1 MKIEI
6 NERPTDIADGTTLQQ
21 LQRQVTPDADLAI
34 LNGFPMKTDSPLAE
48 GDRVVFIRRGLQPNA
63 DELEALMAARHTP
76 GVHARIK
83 RTTVGIAGCG
93 GLGSSVAIALARIG
107 VGHLI
112 IADFDVV
119 EPSNLNRQ
127 QYFIDQIGLPKVEA
141 LRDNLSRI
149 NPYVRITHHFERL
162 TPVNIPE
169 LFGSVDVMVEAFD
182 EADQKA
188 MLAQTF
194 LSRVSGK
201 PLVMGSGMAGFGP
214 SNTVVTQRAATNLYL
229 VGDGETAARPGEGLM
244 APRVG
249 IAAHHQAN
257 AVLRLLLG
265 EPPA

>member
-6 NERPTDIADGTTLQQ
+6 NEHPTEIPDGTSLHQ
-21 LQRQVTPDADLAI
+21 LQRQIKPDADLVI
-34 LNGFPMKTDSPLAE
+34 LNGYPLNGEAPLAE
-48 GDRVVFIRRGLQPNA
+48 GDRVVFIRRGEKPA
-63 DELEALMAARHTP
+63 AAELEALMAARHTP
-76 GVHARIK
+76 GVHAKIK
-83 RTTVGIAGCG
+83 RATVGIAGCG
-93 GLGSSVAIALARIG
+93 GLGSAVAIALARLG

-127 QYFIDQIGLPKVEA
+127 QYFVDQIGLPKVEA
-141 LRDNLSRI
+141 LRENLSRI
-149 NPYVRITHHFERL
+149 NPYVRITSHLERL
-162 TPVNIPE
+162 TPENIPGR
-169 LFGSVDVMVEAFD
+169 FAGVDVMVEAFD
-182 EADQKA
+182 GADQKA

-194 LSRVSGK
+194 LSRIPGK

-214 SNTVVTQRAATNLYL
+214 SNTVITERAATNLYL
-229 VGDGETAARPGEGLM
+229 IGDGETAARPGEGLM

-265 EPPA
+265 ETPA

>member
-6 NERPTDIADGTTLQQ
+6 NETPTDIVGSTTLHQ
-21 LQRQVTPDADLAI
+21 LQRQVKPGADLTI
-34 LNGFPMKTDSPLAE
+34 LNGFPISADQPLAE
-48 GDRVVFIRRGLQPNA
+48 GDQVVFIRRGEQPGP

-83 RTTVGIAGCG
+83 RATVGIAGCG
-93 GLGSSVAIALARIG
+93 GLGSAVAIALTRVG

-127 QYFIDQIGLPKVEA
+127 QYFVDQIGLSKVEA
-141 LRDNLSRI
+141 LRENLSRI
-149 NPYVRITHHFERL
+149 NPYVRITHRFERL
-162 TPVNIPE
+162 TPDNIPDR
-169 LFGSVDVMVEAFD
+169 FGSVDVMVEAFD
-182 EADQKA
+182 AADQKA

-194 LSRVSGK
+194 LSRVPGI

-214 SNTVVTQRAATNLYL
+214 SNTIVTQRAATNLYL
-229 VGDGETAARPGEGLM
+229 IGDGETAARPGEGLM

-265 EPPA
+265 EIPA